1 MDIQGFIIDSWI
13 SRMSNKHPVLTV
25 YDPEGKYTSLLP
37 LAEDKGITVIN
48 TTKTSFAAYE
58 QAFDCY
64 LNKLGIDPEARMLIY
79 RSKHIPATEGEKS
92 EDPFYALSQI
102 GECFPFEDC

>member
-13 SRMSNKHPVLTV
+13 SRMSDKHPVLTV

-37 LAEDKGITVIN
+37 LAEHKGITVIN
-48 TTKTSFAAYE
+48 TTKTPFAAYE

-64 LNKLGIDPEARMLIY
+64 LNKLGIDR
-79 RSKHIPATEGEKS
+79 
-92 EDPFYALSQI
+92 
-102 GECFPFEDC
+102 